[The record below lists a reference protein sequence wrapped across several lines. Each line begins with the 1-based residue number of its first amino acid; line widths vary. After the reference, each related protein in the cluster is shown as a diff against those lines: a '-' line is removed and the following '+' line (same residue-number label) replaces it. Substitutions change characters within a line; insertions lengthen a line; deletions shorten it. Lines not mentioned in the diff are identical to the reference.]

1 VKVGGRRSGEKQ
13 MVPEADFG
21 SYYGRPVLKET
32 VWGPDIPSYLF
43 LGGLA
48 GASSALAAAAQL
60 SGHPELARASRPA
73 RPERSAC
80 RWWRWCTTSAD
91 PPGLSTCCE

>member
-1 VKVGGRRSGEKQ
+1 MTGGGRRGGEKQ
-13 MVPEADFG
+13 MVPEADFS

-60 SGHPELARASRPA
+60 SGRPELPPSRRTHRCCSPTPRYPPGTTLTASC
-73 RPERSAC
+73 RSC
-80 RWWRWCTTSAD
+80 SPD
-91 PPGLSTCCE
+91 PP